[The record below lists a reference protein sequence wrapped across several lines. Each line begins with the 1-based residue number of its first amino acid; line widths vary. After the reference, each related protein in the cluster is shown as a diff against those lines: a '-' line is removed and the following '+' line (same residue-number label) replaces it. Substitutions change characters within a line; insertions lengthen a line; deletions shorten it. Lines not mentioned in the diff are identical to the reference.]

1 MNPNDPLLISE
12 LKRDEGVEYTPY
24 FDSVGIETVGVG
36 HNLKVSPLDVHYP
49 LTDDQVDLILSSDL
63 VKVFSSLDAHLGW
76 WRNLSYARQRV
87 LANMCFN
94 LGIGTL
100 LTFKNTLGAIEQG
113 QYEAAAQGMLN
124 SKWAHQVGKRA
135 NRLAQL
141 MVEG

>member
-1 MNPNDPLLISE
+1 MNPNDLLLISE

-63 VKVFSSLDAHLGW
+63 LNVFSGLDAHLGW

-87 LANMCFN
+87 MVNMAFN
-94 LGIGTL
+94 MGIGTL
-100 LTFKNTLGAIEQG
+100 LTFKNTLGAIEDG
-113 QYEAAAQGMLN
+113 QYEAAAEGMLN
-124 SKWAHQVGKRA
+124 SKWARQVGDRA
-135 NRLAQL
+135 YRLAKL
-141 MVEG
+141 MRVG